1 MQVRE
6 SAREREH
13 GREQARERASTGET
27 EGGGETFTFYIIDAP
42 LCKRVRVLLEMAQ
55 RPGRPSTM
63 TRYVANAGVQPKLDA
78 KVVQVVDH
86 RHHAVW
92 EEAWERDEL
101 ARGVVSAWMPAIVED
116 NVILHTEY
124 RIQNM
129 AVVGLDRGGL
139 VGSIVHRDSDPHHST
154 VQAVVQCGSLT
165 YPRSFIPD
173 LTSVSAI
180 ARI

>member
-1 MQVRE
+1 
-6 SAREREH
+6 
-13 GREQARERASTGET
+13 
-27 EGGGETFTFYIIDAP
+27 
-42 LCKRVRVLLEMAQ
+42 
-55 RPGRPSTM
+55 M

-92 EEAWERDEL
+92 EEAWERDKL

-129 AVVGLDRGGL
+129 AVVGLDR
-139 VGSIVHRDSDPHHST
+139 SCIVTAILITARCRLWCSAGHLRIRDLSSQT
-154 VQAVVQCGSLT
+154 
-165 YPRSFIPD
+165 
-173 LTSVSAI
+173 
-180 ARI
+180 